1 MYFTIRGELKC
12 VGCPG
17 GSGPVACC
25 WIIFSGTANKCVM
38 INFKIFSFPFP
49 FPLPLLFVYFLL
61 NKKKQAEKL
70 KSREMK
76 EG

>member
-49 FPLPLLFVYFLL
+49 LPLLFVYFLL